1 MADGKIID
9 TPWYAGGKAEALRRS
24 QLRLLQSP
32 AFAHPF
38 YWSAFLLI
46 GNWL

>member
-24 QLRLLQSP
+24 GVGTVIR
-32 AFAHPF
+32 
-38 YWSAFLLI
+38 
-46 GNWL
+46 